1 MKTERM
7 SAHFGANE
15 TWSDAFCR
23 VRNRIALVAAAICAA
38 AAPLSSQAVSALGSI
53 SDVRVGPLLTTTW
66 SQTGAGGTSGPSC
79 YNYYTPNHY
88 ACGCVATAIAQIMY
102 FHKYPT
108 ERINPGETI
117 YASVNQAELGASNA
131 GSWSVGSD
139 GTGSYTLYS
148 GGASTAFN
156 PAYGGPY
163 DWSSMVA
170 SPTSDTSENS
180 RKAIGLL
187 TRDVGLAVFADYNVK
202 SGETSGF
209 TRARAS
215 SLILNLHYAD
225 AVRTGFDANKLIA
238 NLDAGLPVLL
248 ALTSHEVVA
257 DGYGYHNGTLYI
269 HINYGH
275 GGTNS
280 GWYDPT
286 STIGTSNMSIA
297 DMVAN
302 IFPPT
307 RGARHS
313 SVISGRVLDA
323 NGSPVANATVTAT
336 GATTATTN
344 SNANGTYAFILP
356 AGTYTFTATS
366 GNSSGTLSN
375 CAVEASEQKTRA
387 EFADPYNQGGWDSG
401 VNNSRSGV
409 NVTLG
414 KTATMGEPDAYLQY
428 VESNGSQTIDTRV
441 TPGPTESVT
450 PFVTAMAV
458 YADLDW
464 TNGICMVSSGYNDFH
479 PLKNNDGKI
488 GASFKNTGGSV
499 MSLASGTALNSG
511 RRHVATTVVKN
522 QPFTVNVDGAIAT
535 SGGNAGTLGSGRTL
549 YAFASNNGSSA
560 GDNRCMTKLYG
571 LKICINDELVR
582 DYVPAI
588 KDGVAGLYDRQNDE
602 WYHSQSGAE
611 LIAGPALSEY
621 PSLPNP
627 VTADYTLMSDVTIDG
642 TLTVNSGSTIYLNGY
657 KLTVK
662 GLDGSGTITD
672 VVPAAAHPGELHV
685 VVPSGTT
692 VANSTVAFTGTMK
705 LVVEGSGTFTASK
718 ANQTY
723 TGGTE
728 VQAGTLTLGT
738 ATHPL
743 GNGNATQTV
752 TLRENAVF
760 NFANC
765 KNDTT
770 CCYNFNLY
778 GGSEVRASS
787 SRTRWIRLVGSATL
801 YGDATF
807 KGGTFDFF
815 GGIQSAHTTLTLNGH
830 TLYLNLNTND
840 GNLRFIKTLDA
851 GSVVFSAGAAS
862 FYGSV
867 DFSTATLGFEGSGWF
882 FNGNSG
888 LTASNLYF
896 RSTSNKKWRSQGA
909 NESYVLGTYIA
920 GDWRAPFTM
929 RSGATLDLSEVSGT
943 WNAGGLPIDGN
954 NADRNQ
960 AGRVTFLSANATYT
974 VNVGARNIA
983 RGEKI
988 VQFVDGYSPA
998 STVEFNLVG
1007 VGVDIYSLA
1016 VVSEGG
1022 HTYLEVTGQ
1031 VPYARWVIDSATPA
1045 NSGWRFYNPNNE
1057 EEVPGWTGGVTSEME
1072 VRIYSYAEHQ
1082 AVKLQNVSP
1091 FRYSLYGPFQ
1101 IPSDATEWDLTSCF
1115 DILAGDATIDVNGK
1129 KLYLNKL
1136 DFAGTI
1142 TDTSA
1147 DTEHPGE
1154 VYVTVASGTA
1164 NNTAVALT
1172 GNLKLVKDG
1181 SGTLT
1186 ASKASQTYTGGTE
1199 VLAGTLALGTATH
1212 PLGDGNATQTV
1223 TVGGNGILNLA
1234 TYKSESTCY
1243 YNLVLESG
1251 AEVQAGDVVDRNT
1264 GRIASITLNGNATVK
1279 MAQRTL
1285 FGGSA
1290 AGKACQ
1296 LTFNGYTLTL
1306 LSLGDGNFGHV
1317 HVNDYGTFRLD
1328 ANSSSTD
1335 CPGMYRCEFDL
1346 RGAKLEVTER
1356 AFLKFGNWAFYAT
1369 DFVYGGLN
1377 KFTGGAVKAV
1387 NSVYGR
1393 YVAGSNR
1400 PPFTMQSGS
1409 TLDLS
1414 GQSDTWN
1421 AGGQTVPATHSAVSG
1436 TGRVTFLA
1444 ANATYTVDIGTRSV
1458 ALGEKL
1464 VQFADDYD
1472 PAASVVFNLAATGAA
1487 QTPAERDLGLAVAS
1501 EGGHTYLVVKSLS
1514 TPYARWVIDGAN
1526 PANSGWK
1533 FYNIRT
1539 GAEDTS
1545 WTRGVTSDM
1554 EVRIYSYAEHAAVVQ
1569 QGVSP
1574 MSYTLYGTFQ
1584 IPSDVAAWDLT
1595 SCFDSMADGASIDV
1609 NGKKLYLNKVN
1620 FTGTITDT
1628 TNDTDHPG
1636 EVHVTVASGTA
1647 ENTAV
1652 ALTGNLK
1659 LVKKGA
1665 GTLTASKANQSYVGG
1680 TDVQAGTL
1688 ALGTATHPLGNGNA
1702 TQTVTVG
1709 ENAVFNFNA
1718 KCSDSTCSY
1727 GFILNT
1733 NSVLRMGTVGSRWN
1747 RQVFAIT
1754 LLGDA
1759 TYDFGTARTLA
1770 LFGGGNAGETVI
1782 TLNGHTL
1789 TIEAPADG
1797 DINTCNIRTVG
1808 EGTISYRSGMAGG
1821 FYPEGGANRPADFSS
1836 ANVEVVGNAW
1846 MNLGSLAFI
1855 AKDFK
1860 YTSSTHKWTGQL
1872 GANPP
1877 RVTGR
1882 YVAGA
1887 YRPPFTMT
1895 SGSTLDLTEVTG
1907 TWDNKTNVQDLT
1919 TSYADQTTKIG
1930 KVSFTGAINVD
1941 LSGRT
1946 DLRTIAK
1953 SETPYVVTWD
1963 SQPNATFTLDAATK
1977 KNFKIEPD
1985 GTGIKIIP
1993 CDGLKVFIK

>member
-1 MKTERM
+1 MKKIAM
-7 SAHFGANE
+7 GSALAE
-15 TWSDAFCR
+15 VTWRDAFRR
-23 VRNRIALVAAAICAA
+23 VRNRIAFVAAAICAA

-66 SQTGAGGTSGPSC
+66 SQTGAGGTGGPSC

-102 FHKYPT
+102 FHRYPT
-108 ERINPGETI
+108 ERIYPGETI

-131 GSWSVGSD
+131 GSWSVGPD

-148 GGASTAFN
+148 GGTSTAFN

-170 SPTSDTSENS
+170 SPTSGTSENS

-187 TRDVGLAVFADYNVK
+187 TRDAGLAVFADYNVK

-215 SLILNLHYAD
+215 SLILNLRYAD

-414 KTATMGEPDAYLQY
+414 KTATMGEPDEYLQY
-428 VESNGSQTIDTRV
+428 VESNGSQAIDTRV

-588 KDGVAGLYDRQNDE
+588 KDGVAGLYDRKNDE
-602 WYHSQSGAE
+602 WYQSQSGTE

-642 TLTVNSGSTIYLNGY
+642 TLTINSGSTIYLNGY

-672 VVPAAAHPGELHV
+672 VVPAAANPGELHV
-685 VVPSGTT
+685 AVPSGTT

-705 LVVEGSGTFTASK
+705 LVVEGGGTFTASK
-718 ANQTY
+718 ASQTY

-728 VQAGTLTLGT
+728 AKANTTLSMGTV
-738 ATHPL
+738 THPF
-743 GNGNATQTV
+743 GNGNATQTI
-752 TLRENAVF
+752 TLGEGAQLKYNGLQ
-760 NFANC
+760 NES
-765 KNDTT
+765 T
-770 CCYNFNLY
+770 CCYSYVLHQ
-778 GGSEVRASS
+778 GSVVDAGSNGARWVRHFKD
-787 SRTRWIRLVGSATL
+787 ITL

-807 KGGTFDFF
+807 KAQSNVLVGTNTGNVPD
-815 GGIQSAHTTLTLNGH
+815 LVTLNGH
-830 TLYLNLNTND
+830 TLYLNLNGDHNMR
-840 GNLRFIKTLDA
+840 GFKTV
-851 GSVVFSAGAAS
+851 GEGKVVFQAGYAAY
-862 FYGSV
+862 YGTSTLPV
-867 DFSTATLGFEGSGWF
+867 DLSSATLGFEGSGYF

-896 RSTSNKKWRSQGA
+896 RSTSNKKWHSQGA
-909 NESYVLGTYIA
+909 NESYVLGTYTA

-929 RSGATLDLSEVSGT
+929 SSGATLDLSETSGT
-943 WNAGGLPIDGN
+943 WNAVGLPIDGN
-954 NADRNQ
+954 NADRTNGLV
-960 AGRVTFLSANATYT
+960 AFLSANATYT
-974 VNVGARNIA
+974 VDVGARNIA

-988 VQFVDGYSPA
+988 VQFVDGYTPA

-1031 VPYARWVIDSATPA
+1031 VPYARWVIDDVTPA
-1045 NSGWRFYNPNNE
+1045 NSGWRFYNPNTDA
-1057 EEVPGWTGGVTSEME
+1057 EVPGWTGGVTSEME

-1115 DILAGDATIDVNGK
+1115 DILAGDASIDVNGK

-1223 TVGGNGILNLA
+1223 TLRENAVFNFANCKNDTTCCYKFNLYGGSEVRASSSGTRWIRLVGSATLYGDATFKGGTFDFFGGIQSAHTTL
-1234 TYKSESTCY
+1234 
-1243 YNLVLESG
+1243 
-1251 AEVQAGDVVDRNT
+1251 
-1264 GRIASITLNGNATVK
+1264 TLNGH
-1279 MAQRTL
+1279 TL
-1285 FGGSA
+1285 YLNLNTNDGNLRYIKTLDAGSVVFSAGA
-1290 AGKACQ
+1290 ASFYGSVDFSTST
-1296 LTFNGYTLTL
+1296 LGFEGSGWFFNGNSGLTASNL
-1306 LSLGDGNFGHV
+1306 YFRSTSNKKWRSQGAAESYVLGTYIAGDW
-1317 HVNDYGTFRLD
+1317 
-1328 ANSSSTD
+1328 
-1335 CPGMYRCEFDL
+1335 
-1346 RGAKLEVTER
+1346 R
-1356 AFLKFGNWAFYAT
+1356 A
-1369 DFVYGGLN
+1369 
-1377 KFTGGAVKAV
+1377 
-1387 NSVYGR
+1387 
-1393 YVAGSNR
+1393 
-1400 PPFTMQSGS
+1400 PFTMSSGA

-1414 GQSDTWN
+1414 ETSGTWN
-1421 AGGQTVPATHSAVSG
+1421 AGGLPIDGNNADRTQA
-1436 TGRVTFLA
+1436 GRVTFLA
-1444 ANATYTVDIGTRSV
+1444 ASATYTVDIGTRNV
-1458 ALGEKL
+1458 ALGEKI
-1464 VQFADDYD
+1464 VQFTDGYD

-1487 QTPAERDLGLAVAS
+1487 QTPAEQDLGLAVAS

-1514 TPYARWVIDGAN
+1514 TPYARWVIDSAN
-1526 PANSGWK
+1526 PAHSGWK
-1533 FYNIRT
+1533 FYSVRT

-1545 WTRGVTSDM
+1545 WTHGVTADM

-1628 TNDTDHPG
+1628 TLDMEHPG

-1647 ENTAV
+1647 ENTAI

-1665 GTLTASKANQSYVGG
+1665 GTLTMSKANQTYAGG

-1709 ENAVFNFNA
+1709 ENATFDFNA

-1789 TIEAPADG
+1789 KIEAPANG
-1797 DINTCNIRTVG
+1797 DINTCNVRTVG

-1860 YTSSTHKWTGQL
+1860 YTSSTRKWTGQL

-1895 SGSTLDLTEVTG
+1895 SGSTLDLTEVSG
-1907 TWDNKTNVQDLT
+1907 TQPFRNFRRIERNGNHP
-1919 TSYADQTTKIG
+1919 DQHR
-1930 KVSFTGAINVD
+1930 A
-1941 LSGRT
+1941 
-1946 DLRTIAK
+1946 
-1953 SETPYVVTWD
+1953 
-1963 SQPNATFTLDAATK
+1963 Q
-1977 KNFKIEPD
+1977 
-1985 GTGIKIIP
+1985 
-1993 CDGLKVFIK
+1993 

>member
-1 MKTERM
+1 MKKIARG
-7 SAHFGANE
+7 SALAE
-15 TWSDAFCR
+15 VTWRDAFRR
-23 VRNRIALVAAAICAA
+23 VRNRIAFVAAAICAA

-102 FHKYPT
+102 FHRYPT
-108 ERINPGETI
+108 ERIYPGETL
-117 YASVNQAELGASNA
+117 YASVNQAQLGASNA

-187 TRDVGLAVFADYNVK
+187 TRDAGLAVFADYNVK

-257 DGYGYHNGTLYI
+257 DGYGYHNGKLYI

-356 AGTYTFTATS
+356 AGNYTFTATS

-414 KTATMGEPDAYLQY
+414 KTATMGEPDEYLQY
-428 VESNGSQTIDTRV
+428 VESNGSQVIDTRV

-672 VVPAAAHPGELHV
+672 VVPAAANPGELHV
-685 VVPSGTT
+685 AVPSGTT

-705 LVVEGSGTFTASK
+705 LVVEG
-718 ANQTY
+718 
-723 TGGTE
+723 
-728 VQAGTLTLGT
+728 
-738 ATHPL
+738 
-743 GNGNATQTV
+743 
-752 TLRENAVF
+752 
-760 NFANC
+760 
-765 KNDTT
+765 
-770 CCYNFNLY
+770 
-778 GGSEVRASS
+778 
-787 SRTRWIRLVGSATL
+787 
-801 YGDATF
+801 
-807 KGGTFDFF
+807 GGTF
-815 GGIQSAHTTLTLNGH
+815 
-830 TLYLNLNTND
+830 
-840 GNLRFIKTLDA
+840 
-851 GSVVFSAGAAS
+851 
-862 FYGSV
+862 
-867 DFSTATLGFEGSGWF
+867 
-882 FNGNSG
+882 
-888 LTASNLYF
+888 
-896 RSTSNKKWRSQGA
+896 
-909 NESYVLGTYIA
+909 
-920 GDWRAPFTM
+920 
-929 RSGATLDLSEVSGT
+929 
-943 WNAGGLPIDGN
+943 
-954 NADRNQ
+954 
-960 AGRVTFLSANATYT
+960 
-974 VNVGARNIA
+974 
-983 RGEKI
+983 
-988 VQFVDGYSPA
+988 
-998 STVEFNLVG
+998 
-1007 VGVDIYSLA
+1007 
-1016 VVSEGG
+1016 
-1022 HTYLEVTGQ
+1022 
-1031 VPYARWVIDSATPA
+1031 
-1045 NSGWRFYNPNNE
+1045 
-1057 EEVPGWTGGVTSEME
+1057 
-1072 VRIYSYAEHQ
+1072 
-1082 AVKLQNVSP
+1082 
-1091 FRYSLYGPFQ
+1091 
-1101 IPSDATEWDLTSCF
+1101 
-1115 DILAGDATIDVNGK
+1115 
-1129 KLYLNKL
+1129 
-1136 DFAGTI
+1136 
-1142 TDTSA
+1142 
-1147 DTEHPGE
+1147 
-1154 VYVTVASGTA
+1154 
-1164 NNTAVALT
+1164 
-1172 GNLKLVKDG
+1172 
-1181 SGTLT
+1181 T

-1279 MAQRTL
+1279 MAQKTL

-1335 CPGMYRCEFDL
+1335 CPGMYMCVFDL

-1369 DFVYGGLN
+1369 DFVYSGLN
-1377 KFTGGAVKAV
+1377 KFTGGAVNAV

-1421 AGGQTVPATHSAVSG
+1421 AGGQASPSTHSAV
-1436 TGRVTFLA
+1436 TGAGLVTFLA
-1444 ANATYTVDIGTRSV
+1444 ASATYTVDIGTRNV

-1464 VQFADDYD
+1464 VQFADGYD

-1514 TPYARWVIDGAN
+1514 TPYARWVIDGSN

-1545 WTRGVTSDM
+1545 WTHGVTADM

-1574 MSYTLYGTFQ
+1574 MSYTLHGTFQ

-1636 EVHVTVASGTA
+1636 EVHVTVASGSA

-1659 LVKKGA
+1659 LIKKGA
-1665 GTLTASKANQSYVGG
+1665 GTLTASKANQTYAGG
-1680 TDVQAGTL
+1680 TEVLSGTL

-1770 LFGGGNAGETVI
+1770 LFGGGSAGETVI

-1789 TIEAPADG
+1789 KIEAPANG
-1797 DINTCNIRTVG
+1797 DINTCNVRTVG

-1821 FYPEGGANRPADFSS
+1821 FYPEGNTNPTADFSS

-1887 YRPPFTMT
+1887 YRPPFTMA

-1930 KVSFTGAINVD
+1930 KVSFTGAITVD

>member
-1 MKTERM
+1 MTNT
-7 SAHFGANE
+7 S
-15 TWSDAFCR
+15 
-23 VRNRIALVAAAICAA
+23 
-38 AAPLSSQAVSALGSI
+38 
-53 SDVRVGPLLTTTW
+53 
-66 SQTGAGGTSGPSC
+66 TGE
-79 YNYYTPNHY
+79 Y
-88 ACGCVATAIAQIMY
+88 
-102 FHKYPT
+102 
-108 ERINPGETI
+108 
-117 YASVNQAELGASNA
+117 
-131 GSWSVGSD
+131 
-139 GTGSYTLYS
+139 
-148 GGASTAFN
+148 TAFD
-156 PAYGGPY
+156 PPYGGPY
-163 DWSSMVA
+163 DWNSMVD
-170 SPTSDTSENS
+170 SPTGSTPENS

-187 TRDVGLAVFADYNVK
+187 TRDAGFAVFSHYYGA
-202 SGETSGF
+202 ETSGYND
-209 TRARAS
+209 AIAS
-215 SLILNLHYAD
+215 SVILNLHYAD
-225 AVRTGFDANKLIA
+225 AVRTGFNANKLIA
-238 NLDAGLPVLL
+238 NLDAGLPIQIGLQRSG
-248 ALTSHEVVA
+248 AGHAVVA
-257 DGYGYHNGTLYI
+257 DGYGYHDGTLYI
-269 HINYGH
+269 HINYGFS
-275 GGTNS
+275 GNKD

-286 STIGTSNMSIA
+286 TDIQGMNIST
-297 DMVAN
+297 MVAN

-307 RGARHS
+307 RGERHS
-313 SVISGRVLDA
+313 SVVSGRVLDA
-323 NGSPVANATVTAT
+323 SGNPVANATVTAT
-336 GATTATTN
+336 GDTTATTT
-344 SNANGTYAFILP
+344 SSEKGIYAFVLP
-356 AGTYTFTATS
+356 AGRYTFTATS
-366 GNSSGTLSN
+366 GSSSGTLSN
-375 CAVEASEQKTRA
+375 CGVEASSQKTRA
-387 EFADPYNQGGWDSG
+387 EGSGWETG

-414 KTATMGEPDAYLQY
+414 KTATMGEPDEYLQY
-428 VESNGSQTIDTRV
+428 VESNGSQVIDTRV

-464 TNGICMVSSGYNDFH
+464 TNGICMVSSNWNDFH

-535 SGGNAGTLGSGRTL
+535 SAGNAGTLGSGRTL

-571 LKICINDELVR
+571 LKISINDELVR

-602 WYHSQSGAE
+602 WYQSQSGTE

-685 VVPSGTT
+685 AVPSGTT

-705 LVVEGSGTFTASK
+705 LVVEGGGTFTASK

-728 VQAGTLTLGT
+728 AKANTTLSMGTVTNPFGT
-738 ATHPL
+738 
-743 GNGNATQTV
+743 GNATQTI
-752 TLRENAVF
+752 TLGEGAQLKYNGLQD
-760 NFANC
+760 N
-765 KNDTT
+765 TT
-770 CCYNFNLY
+770 CCYSFVLY
-778 GGSEVRASS
+778 QGSVVDAGSNG
-787 SRTRWIRLVGSATL
+787 TRWIRHFKDITL

-807 KGGTFDFF
+807 KAQNKVLVGTNTGNVPD
-815 GGIQSAHTTLTLNGH
+815 LVTLNGH
-830 TLYLNLNTND
+830 TLYLNLNGDHNMR
-840 GNLRFIKTLDA
+840 GFKTV
-851 GSVVFSAGAAS
+851 GEGKVVFQAGYAAYYGTSALP
-862 FYGSV
+862 V
-867 DFSTATLGFEGSGWF
+867 DLSSATLGFEGSGYF

-909 NESYVLGTYIA
+909 AESYVLGTYTA

-929 RSGATLDLSEVSGT
+929 SNGATLDLSETSGT

-954 NADRNQ
+954 NADRTQ
-960 AGRVTFLSANATYT
+960 AGRVTFLDANATYT

-988 VQFVDGYSPA
+988 VQFVDGYSHA

-1007 VGVDIYSLA
+1007 SGVDSFSLA
-1016 VVSEGG
+1016 VVIEGG

-1031 VPYARWVIDSATPA
+1031 VPYARWVIDSASPA
-1045 NSGWRFYNPNNE
+1045 SSGWRFYNPNND

-1072 VRIYSYAEHQ
+1072 VRIYSYEEHQ

-1115 DILAGDATIDVNGK
+1115 DILAGDASIDVNGK

-1154 VYVTVASGTA
+1154 LHVTVASGTA

-1181 SGTLT
+1181 AGTLT
-1186 ASKASQTYTGGTE
+1186 ASKANQSYTGGTE
-1199 VLAGTLALGTATH
+1199 VQSGTLALGTVTH
-1212 PLGDGNATQTV
+1212 PLGNGNATQTV

-1251 AEVQAGDVVDRNT
+1251 AEVQAGDVADRNT

-1369 DFVYGGLN
+1369 DFVYNGLN
-1377 KFTGGAVKAV
+1377 KFTGGAVNAV

-1414 GQSDTWN
+1414 GLSDTWN
-1421 AGGQTVPATHSAVSG
+1421 AGGQASPSTHSAV
-1436 TGRVTFLA
+1436 TGAGLVTFLA

-1464 VQFADDYD
+1464 VQFADGYD
-1472 PAASVVFNLAATGAA
+1472 PAPSVVFNLAATGAA
-1487 QTPAERDLGLAVAS
+1487 QTPAEQDLGIAVAS
-1501 EGGHTYLVVKSLS
+1501 EDGYTYLVVKSLS
-1514 TPYARWVIDGAN
+1514 TPYARWVIDSAN
-1526 PANSGWK
+1526 PAHSGWK
-1533 FYNIRT
+1533 FYSIRT

-1554 EVRIYSYAEHAAVVQ
+1554 EVRIYSYAEHEAVKS

-1574 MSYTLYGTFQ
+1574 MSYTLHGTFQ

-1628 TNDTDHPG
+1628 TLDMEHPG

-1709 ENAVFNFNA
+1709 ENATFNFNA

-1747 RQVFAIT
+1747 RQVSAIT

-1770 LFGGGNAGETVI
+1770 LFGGGSAGQTMI

-1789 TIEAPADG
+1789 KIEAPADG
-1797 DINTCNIRTVG
+1797 DINTCNVRTVG

-1821 FYPEGGANRPADFSS
+1821 FYPEGNTNPTADFSS

-1860 YTSSTHKWTGQL
+1860 YTSSTRKWSGQL

-1895 SGSTLDLTEVTG
+1895 TGSTLDLTEVTG
-1907 TWDNKTNVQDLT
+1907 TWDNKTNVLDLT
-1919 TSYADQTTKIG
+1919 SASVDKTTKNG
-1930 KVSFTGAINVD
+1930 KVSFTGAITVD

-1946 DLRTIAK
+1946 DLRRIAK
-1953 SETPYVVTWD
+1953 SESPYVVTWG

-1993 CDGLKVFIK
+1993 CGGLTVFIK